1 MKYKVTVIG
10 AGYVGMSLSVLFAK
24 KHDVTLYDI
33 DDKKISLIQQNKSPV
48 KDADLQDVMNKKEL
62 SINVTSSKN
71 QAFNFSSHFY
81 IIATPTDY
89 DEKLGSFDTSS
100 VESVIDEIL
109 AKNLSGLIVIK
120 STVPVGFT
128 EKMQNKHKSKDII
141 FSPEFLR
148 EGQAYSDNLYPSRI
162 IIGGK
167 GKNSKIFGSTL
178 AALSLNDSTP
188 IFYMNSSEAESV
200 KLFSNTFLALRVAFF
215 NELDS
220 FALEKNM
227 NSKNIIEGVS
237 SDPRIGN
244 YYNNPSFG
252 YGGYCLPKDTKQ
264 LLANYE
270 QVPQNIIESII
281 KANDTRKNFIAKKII
296 ELSPKCIGVY
306 KLSMKTNSDN
316 SRQSSIIDVI
326 NILASQKLNILIFE
340 SQPFDNEN
348 NLQITTSFDEFI
360 DKCDVIITNRLS
372 SELNTSKAFI
382 FSRDLFGYN

>member
-1 MKYKVTVIG
+1 MRYKVTVIG
-10 AGYVGMSLSVLFAK
+10 AGYVGMSLSVLFSK

-33 DDKKISLIQQNKSPV
+33 DDEKISLIQQNKSPV
-48 KDADLQDVMNKKEL
+48 KDADLEDAMNKKQL

-71 QAFNFSSHFY
+71 KAFNLPSDFY

-89 DEKLGSFDTSS
+89 DEELGAFNTSS
-100 VESVIDEIL
+100 VESVIDAIL
-109 AKNLSGLIVIK
+109 AKNLSGLIIIK

-128 EKMQNKHKSKDII
+128 ENMQNKHKSKNII

-148 EGQAYSDNLYPSRI
+148 EGQAYADNLYPSRI

-167 GKNSKIFGSTL
+167 GKNSKIFGTAL
-178 AALSLNDSTP
+178 AALSLNKSTP
-188 IFYMNSSEAESV
+188 VFYMNSSEAESV

-220 FALEKNM
+220 FALEKKM
-227 NSKNIIEGVS
+227 DAKNVIEGVS

-270 QVPQNIIESII
+270 QVPQNIIASII
-281 KANDTRKNFIAKKII
+281 KANETRKNFIANKII
-296 ELSPKCIGVY
+296 ELNPKCIGVY

-316 SRQSSIIDVI
+316 SRQSSIIDVV
-326 NILASQKLNILIFE
+326 NILASHELNILIFE
-340 SQPFDNEN
+340 SQSFDNEN
-348 NLQITTSFDEFI
+348 NLQITNSFDEFI
-360 DKCDVIITNRLS
+360 AKCDVIITNRLS
-372 SELNTSKAFI
+372 PELKNSQALI